1 MVHPFVDLKIGLYF
15 LCKHMDSKM
24 HKSFFRRKNTHFHFV
39 SFCTIIWHDYSSFLR
54 DICKKKLGSKILLG
68 KPVFWPP
75 SNWPRRRGGIKMH
88 YTSRE
93 KVLKH
98 FRFWNTSCIFRFW
111 VVWKKKWS
119 ERKVFHCNQ
128 FAFYNPSALFK
139 DVCTKGNALIR
150 CAIKDV

>member
-39 SFCTIIWHDYSSFLR
+39 SFCTIIWHDYSSFKRYLQKTWLKN
-54 DICKKKLGSKILLG
+54 IAGETCVLT
-68 KPVFWPP
+68 P
-75 SNWPRRRGGIKMH
+75 SNWPRRGGIKMH
-88 YTSRE
+88 YTSRK

-98 FRFWNTSCIFRFW
+98 FRFWNTSYIFRFW

-139 DVCTKGNALIR
+139 DVCTKGNA
-150 CAIKDV
+150 

>member
-75 SNWPRRRGGIKMH
+75 QTGRGGEEALKCIILPEKSFKTLQILKYFVYFSVLSCLEEKVVGKKILVGLFVFSTRRRIEAAVM
-88 YTSRE
+88 SR
-93 KVLKH
+93 V
-98 FRFWNTSCIFRFW
+98 
-111 VVWKKKWS
+111 
-119 ERKVFHCNQ
+119 
-128 FAFYNPSALFK
+128 
-139 DVCTKGNALIR
+139 R
-150 CAIKDV
+150 CLSN